1 MRYPDF
7 ASYFD
12 SYDFLCL
19 VETKLDETDVI
30 SLPGFSCISQ
40 PRKQTF
46 QRRSGGIAFCVK
58 EKLAKFVKCIDSC
71 SAYIMWVQLDK
82 RLMNADKNVMLGV
95 SYIPPAQSKYFND
108 EEILNLERE
117 ITSVCSSY
125 KYVLISGDLNAR
137 TAKLK
142 DYILVDSFISD
153 TFDLMLKHVH
163 SLTRPLSLKNI
174 MCNSTGQPK
183 TVK

>member
-46 QRRSGGIAFCVK
+46 LRRSGGIAFCVK
-58 EKLAKFVKCIDSC
+58 EKLAKFVKRIDSC
-71 SAYIMWVQLDK
+71 SDYIMWVQLDK
-82 RLMNADKNVMLGV
+82 RLMNADENVMLV
-95 SYIPPAQSKYFND
+95 RF
-108 EEILNLERE
+108 RE
-117 ITSVCSSY
+117 KIY
-125 KYVLISGDLNAR
+125 Y
-137 TAKLK
+137 
-142 DYILVDSFISD
+142 
-153 TFDLMLKHVH
+153 
-163 SLTRPLSLKNI
+163 
-174 MCNSTGQPK
+174 
-183 TVK
+183 